1 MRKQTLLICSN
12 FADHGIRLLYW
23 WHFSQVWYDV
33 FFCSD
38 ISSTNCMLLSGPLIA
53 YCCQLRDHPI
63 ARIWAIFGKLRGGHV
78 LLLVVYYNGVYY
90 APTLMWDEK
99 SMMNCH
105 YICTWIVCRATC
117 DVAVLVWT
125 TGYNWVGNL
134 FHMVFVAMCLDLRY
148 QCSLPVQ
155 IFSNNIT
162 LWKISKIF
170 RHVVIYIY
178 VQMMNLYKTMQI
190 MWPVQEVSECF
201 YIFLISSWLM
211 LIIFLQK
218 ANINIMFW
226 RNVQAWFFKRI
237 FCGPTRFFSQKASP
251 DIFWIMG
258 HTTNFCGF

>member
-1 MRKQTLLICSN
+1 MRISWLPVPPKMRKQTLLICSN

-125 TGYNWVGNL
+125 TGYNWVGN
-134 FHMVFVAMCLDLRY
+134 
-148 QCSLPVQ
+148 
-155 IFSNNIT
+155 
-162 LWKISKIF
+162 ISTWF
-170 RHVVIYIY
+170 
-178 VQMMNLYKTMQI
+178 
-190 MWPVQEVSECF
+190 
-201 YIFLISSWLM
+201 SWLCVWISGTTVPV
-211 LIIFLQK
+211 LPPGAKKIQIILLCEK
-218 ANINIMFW
+218 
-226 RNVQAWFFKRI
+226 
-237 FCGPTRFFSQKASP
+237 
-251 DIFWIMG
+251 
-258 HTTNFCGF
+258 